1 MAVLAYPGN
10 LATAQAGTGDSTN
23 IISRAATSGEVNLR
37 PMILRVTT
45 NAGTTI
51 TFTIK
56 GSVDGTTY
64 YNVPYSVGSDGAAA
78 ITSAAITTTTAKTE
92 LYILAPAQPW
102 IFLKTNVSANTGMT
116 PTTDL
121 L

>member
-1 MAVLAYPGN
+1 MAVIAYPGN

-23 IISRAATSGEVNLR
+23 VIQRLGAGEVNGR
-37 PMILRVTT
+37 QMVLRVTT

-64 YNVPYSVGSDGAAA
+64 FNVPYSIGSAVAGDYV
-78 ITSAAITTTTAKTE
+78 TTAITTTTAKTE
-92 LYILAPAQPW
+92 LYFLAPGSPW
-102 IFLKTNVSANTGMT
+102 NYLKTNVSANTGMT

>member
-1 MAVLAYPGN
+1 MAVTAYPGN
-10 LATAQAGTGDSTN
+10 LATSQAGTGDSTN
-23 IISRAATSGEVNLR
+23 TIQRSGEVNLR
-37 PMILRVTT
+37 QMVLRVTT

-56 GSVDGTTY
+56 GSVDGTTF
-64 YNVPYSVGSDGAAA
+64 YNIPYSVGSAVAGDY
-78 ITSAAITTTTAKTE
+78 TTAAITTTTAKTE
-92 LYILAPAQPW
+92 LYFLMTGQPW
-102 IFLKTNVSANTGMT
+102 LFLKTNASANTGMT

>member
-1 MAVLAYPGN
+1 MAVTAYPGN
-10 LATAQAGTGDSTN
+10 LATSQAGTGDSTN
-23 IISRAATSGEVNLR
+23 TIQRSGEVNLR
-37 PMILRVTT
+37 QMVLRVTT

-56 GSVDGTTY
+56 GSVDGTTFV
-64 YNVPYSVGSDGAAA
+64 NVPYSIGSAVAGDW
-78 ITSAAITTTTAKTE
+78 TTAAITTTTAKTE
-92 LYILAPAQPW
+92 LYFLMPGQPW
-102 IFLKTNVSANTGMT
+102 LFLKTNASANTGMT

>member
-1 MAVLAYPGN
+1 MAVIAYPGN

-23 IISRAATSGEVNLR
+23 TIQR
-37 PMILRVTT
+37 PYESYRQPLLRVTT

-56 GSVDGTTY
+56 GSVDGTTF
-64 YNVPYSVGSDGAAA
+64 YNLPYSVLSVAPNGYS
-78 ITSAAITTTTAKTE
+78 TAAITTTTAKTE
-92 LYILAPAQPW
+92 IYAIMPGQPW
-102 IFLKTNVSANTGMT
+102 SFLKTNVSANTGMT

>member
-1 MAVLAYPGN
+1 MAVTAYPGN

-23 IISRAATSGEVNLR
+23 TIQRSGEVNLR
-37 PMILRVTT
+37 QMVLRVTT

-56 GSVDGTTY
+56 GSVDGTTF
-64 YNVPYSVGSDGAAA
+64 YNVPYSIGSA
-78 ITSAAITTTTAKTE
+78 IAGDWTTAPITTTTAKTE
-92 LYILAPAQPW
+92 LYFLMPGQPW
-102 IFLKTNVSANTGMT
+102 VFLKTNASANTGMT

>member
-1 MAVLAYPGN
+1 MAVLAYPAN

-23 IISRAATSGEVNLR
+23 TVQR
-37 PMILRVTT
+37 PYESYRPPILRVTT

-56 GSVDGTTY
+56 GSVDGTTF
-64 YNVPYSVGSDGAAA
+64 YNVPYSVASAAPNGY
-78 ITSAAITTTTAKTE
+78 SVAAITTTTAKTE
-92 LYILAPAQPW
+92 LYILMPGQSW
-102 IFLKTNVSANTGMT
+102 NFLKTNVSANTGMT

>member
-1 MAVLAYPGN
+1 MATIAYPGN

-23 IISRAATSGEVNLR
+23 TIQRAAAGEVNLR

-51 TFTIK
+51 TFTIV
-56 GSVDGTTY
+56 GSTDGTTFVT
-64 YNVPYSVGSDGAAA
+64 VPYSVGSAAPGDY
-78 ITSAAITTTTAKTE
+78 TKAAITTTTAKTE
-92 LYILAPAQPW
+92 LYVLMPGQSW
-102 IFLKTNVSANTGMT
+102 VFLKTNVSANTGMT

>member
-23 IISRAATSGEVNLR
+23 TIQRSGGEVNLR
-37 PMILRVTT
+37 QMVLRVTT

-51 TFTIK
+51 TFTIR
-56 GSVDGTTY
+56 GSNDGVTFVA
-64 YNVPYSVGSDGAAA
+64 VPYSVGSA
-78 ITSAAITTTTAKTE
+78 IATDYTTAAITTTTAKTE
-92 LYILAPAQPW
+92 LYFLMPGQSW
-102 IFLKTNVSANTGMT
+102 SFLKTNVSANTGMT

>member
-1 MAVLAYPGN
+1 MATLAYPGN

-23 IISRAATSGEVNLR
+23 IIQRNGGEVNER
-37 PMILRVTT
+37 GMILRVVT

-51 TFTIK
+51 TFTIQ
-56 GSVDGTTY
+56 GSVDGTVWA
-64 YNVPYSVGSDGAAA
+64 NIPYSVMSAAP
-78 ITSAAITTTTAKTE
+78 TDWVRAAITTTTAKTE
-92 LYILAPAQPW
+92 LYALMAGIPW
-102 IFLKTNVSANTGMT
+102 NFLKTNVSANTGMT

>member
-1 MAVLAYPGN
+1 MATLAYPAN
-10 LATAQAGTGDSTN
+10 LATGQAGTGDSTN
-23 IISRAATSGEVNLR
+23 VIQRPYESGR
-37 PMILRVTT
+37 QPILRVTT

-64 YNVPYSVGSDGAAA
+64 FNLAYSVMSVAPNGYSA
-78 ITSAAITTTTAKTE
+78 AAITTTTAKTE
-92 LYILAPAQPW
+92 LYAILQGQAW
-102 IFLKTNVSANTGMT
+102 NFLKTNVSANTGMT

>member
-1 MAVLAYPGN
+1 MAVIAYPGN

-23 IISRAATSGEVNLR
+23 TIQRVNAGEVNGR
-37 PMILRVTT
+37 QMVLRVTT

-64 YNVPYSVGSDGAAA
+64 VNVPYSVGSAAPGDF
-78 ITSAAITTTTAKTE
+78 TTAAITTTTAKTE
-92 LYILAPAQPW
+92 LYFLAPGQPW

>member
-1 MAVLAYPGN
+1 MAVIAYPGN

-23 IISRAATSGEVNLR
+23 TIQRSGGESNLR
-37 PMILRVTT
+37 PMVLRVTT

-56 GSVDGTTY
+56 GSVDGTTFV
-64 YNVPYSVGSDGAAA
+64 NVPYSILSA
-78 ITSAAITTTTAKTE
+78 ITGDYSTAAITTTTAKTE
-92 LYILAPAQPW
+92 LYELMPGQPW
-102 IFLKTNVSANTGMT
+102 LFLKTNASANTGMT

>member
-1 MAVLAYPGN
+1 MAITAYPGN
-10 LATAQAGTGDSTN
+10 LATSQAGTGDSTN
-23 IISRAATSGEVNLR
+23 TIQRSGEVNLR
-37 PMILRVTT
+37 QMVLRVTT

-56 GSVDGTTY
+56 GSVDGTTF
-64 YNVPYSVGSDGAAA
+64 YNIPYSVGSAVAGDY
-78 ITSAAITTTTAKTE
+78 TTAAITTTTAKTE
-92 LYILAPAQPW
+92 LYFLMTGQPW
-102 IFLKTNVSANTGMT
+102 LFLKTNASANTGMT

>member
-1 MAVLAYPGN
+1 MATLTYPGN

-23 IISRAATSGEVNLR
+23 TIQRVSGEVNLR
-37 PMILRVTT
+37 PMVLRVTT

-56 GSVDGTTY
+56 GSVDGTTFV
-64 YNVPYSVGSDGAAA
+64 NVPYSVMSAAPGDYS
-78 ITSAAITTTTAKTE
+78 TAAITTTTAKTE
-92 LYILAPAQPW
+92 LYELMPGQPW
-102 IFLKTNVSANTGMT
+102 IFLKTNASANTGMT

>member
-1 MAVLAYPGN
+1 MAVIAYPGN
-10 LATAQAGTGDSTN
+10 LASAQVGTGDSTN
-23 IISRAATSGEVNLR
+23 TIQRNGGEVAGR
-37 PMILRVTT
+37 QMVLRVTT

-56 GSVDGTTY
+56 GSVDGTTF
-64 YNVPYSVGSDGAAA
+64 YNIPYSVGSAVGGDYV
-78 ITSAAITTTTAKTE
+78 TTAITTTTAKTE
-92 LYILAPAQPW
+92 LYFLMFGQPW
-102 IFLKTNVSANTGMT
+102 NFIKTNVSANTGMT

>member
-1 MAVLAYPGN
+1 MATIAYPGN

-23 IISRAATSGEVNLR
+23 IIQRVGGEVNLR
-37 PMILRVTT
+37 QMVLRVTT

-56 GSVDGTTY
+56 GSIDGTTY
-64 YNVPYSVGSDGAAA
+64 YNIPYSVGSAVAGDYS
-78 ITSAAITTTTAKTE
+78 TAAITTTTAKTE
-92 LYILAPAQPW
+92 LYFLLQGYPW
-102 IFLKTNVSANTGMT
+102 VFLKTNVSANTGMT

>member
-1 MAVLAYPGN
+1 MAIVAYPGN
-10 LATAQAGTGDSTN
+10 LATAQVGTGDSTN
-23 IISRAATSGEVNLR
+23 TIQRSGGETNGRQQV
-37 PMILRVTT
+37 LRVTT

-56 GSVDGTTY
+56 GSVDGTTFV
-64 YNVPYSVGSDGAAA
+64 NVPYSVGSAVAGDYS
-78 ITSAAITTTTAKTE
+78 TAAITTTTAKTE
-92 LYILAPAQPW
+92 LYFLMFGQPW
-102 IFLKTNVSANTGMT
+102 LFLKTNVSANTGMT

>member
-1 MAVLAYPGN
+1 MAVTAYPGN

-23 IISRAATSGEVNLR
+23 TIQRSGEVNLR
-37 PMILRVTT
+37 QMVLRVTT

-51 TFTIK
+51 TFTIQ
-56 GSVDGTTY
+56 GSVDGTTF
-64 YNVPYSVGSDGAAA
+64 YNVPYSIGSA
-78 ITSAAITTTTAKTE
+78 IAGDWTTAAITTTTAKTE
-92 LYILAPAQPW
+92 LYFLMPGQPW
-102 IFLKTNVSANTGMT
+102 LFLKTNASANTGMT

>member
-1 MAVLAYPGN
+1 MATLAYPAN

-23 IISRAATSGEVNLR
+23 VIQRPGGEVNGR
-37 PMILRVTT
+37 QMVLRVTT

-64 YNVPYSVGSDGAAA
+64 SNVPYSVGSAVAGDYSA
-78 ITSAAITTTTAKTE
+78 AAITTTTAKTE
-92 LYILAPAQPW
+92 LYFLMTGQPW
-102 IFLKTNVSANTGMT
+102 IYLKTNVTANTGMT

>member
-1 MAVLAYPGN
+1 MATLAYPGN

-23 IISRAATSGEVNLR
+23 TIQRPTGEVNGR
-37 PMILRVTT
+37 QMVLRVTT

-56 GSVDGTTY
+56 GSVDGTTFF
-64 YNVPYSVGSDGAAA
+64 NVPYSVGSA
-78 ITSAAITTTTAKTE
+78 IAGEYTTAAITTTTAKTE
-92 LYILAPAQPW
+92 LYFLMEGQPW
-102 IFLKTNVSANTGMT
+102 NFLKTNVSANTGMT
-116 PTTDL
+116 PTIDL

>member
-1 MAVLAYPGN
+1 MAVLAYPAN

-23 IISRAATSGEVNLR
+23 TIQRNGEINGR
-37 PMILRVTT
+37 PPILRVTT

-56 GSVDGTTY
+56 GSTDGTTFV
-64 YNVPYSVGSDGAAA
+64 NVPYSVGSAAP
-78 ITSAAITTTTAKTE
+78 TDYSVAAITTTTAKTE
-92 LYILAPAQPW
+92 LYILMPGQSW
-102 IFLKTNVSANTGMT
+102 NFLKTNVSANTGMT